1 MKQIREWKRNKT
13 RIREESIKLKGKKRK
28 ILDGAGRK
36 PFNGLV
42 NNPVMG
48 WIYDQYEEHLKVS
61 CALIMKK
68 VNVIYDDLP
77 DSEKSE

>member
-1 MKQIREWKRNKT
+1 
-13 RIREESIKLKGKKRK
+13 
-28 ILDGAGRK
+28 
-36 PFNGLV
+36 
-42 NNPVMG
+42 MG